1 MDKLKIL
8 LAKGRIYESVYSL
21 LSDVGIS
28 IHLPDRTYF
37 PTTNQKDLSF
47 QVVKPQIT
55 SLLLANNKADIGFS
69 GKDWVYENGVQDKVV
84 EIMDLGFDPVRIV
97 AAIPETKDYDQL
109 LKGPVTIATE
119 YQALSAKYVADK
131 KINGTIFRTWG
142 PSEGFV
148 QDNNDSIAQ
157 ILIDNT
163 STGSS
168 LRANRLKIVDTL
180 MESSTRLYASKA
192 AMEDPAKKEKIL
204 ELKMLFET
212 VLNARSRVMLEMNC
226 PEDAFDN
233 LIKGMP
239 AMKSPIVSPLFGGNG
254 YAIKIAV
261 TVISAQKLAVQIEA
275 DARKRANAML
285 ADADRQVKARVGSIE
300 EETIKQEK
308 RLAEAKAAT
317 SKFIDSMRAMCNAQL
332 KNLDAISSGIFPQGE
347 APKAEAP
354 EAKPVIAGAVRG
366 IEDSVDDDVQIE
378 FPPVK
383 KAAPVKEA
391 NDFSNTQPFSF

>member
-1 MDKLKIL
+1 
-8 LAKGRIYESVYSL
+8 
-21 LSDVGIS
+21 
-28 IHLPDRTYF
+28 
-37 PTTNQKDLSF
+37 
-47 QVVKPQIT
+47 
-55 SLLLANNKADIGFS
+55 
-69 GKDWVYENGVQDKVV
+69 
-84 EIMDLGFDPVRIV
+84 
-97 AAIPETKDYDQL
+97 
-109 LKGPVTIATE
+109 
-119 YQALSAKYVADK
+119 
-131 KINGTIFRTWG
+131 
-142 PSEGFV
+142 
-148 QDNNDSIAQ
+148 
-157 ILIDNT
+157 
-163 STGSS
+163 
-168 LRANRLKIVDTL
+168 
-180 MESSTRLYASKA
+180 
-192 AMEDPAKKEKIL
+192 
-204 ELKMLFET
+204 
-212 VLNARSRVMLEMNC
+212 
-226 PEDAFDN
+226 
-233 LIKGMP
+233 
-239 AMKSPIVSPLFGGNG
+239 MKSPIVSPLFGGNG